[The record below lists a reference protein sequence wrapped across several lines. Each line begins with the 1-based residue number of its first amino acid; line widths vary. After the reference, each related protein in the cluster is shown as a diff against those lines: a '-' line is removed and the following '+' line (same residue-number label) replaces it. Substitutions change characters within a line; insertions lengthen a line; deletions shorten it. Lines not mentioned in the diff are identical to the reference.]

1 MAIYARQP
9 DGTYKKVALLSYHLT
24 DEILIADDSEVRV
37 SAGQTTFV
45 KLKEFTIFFDADTL
59 RIYWEMRS
67 EVGDSGTT
75 AQIYK
80 NDEPVSDPYTTVSTE
95 YQSYKVD
102 ISADWK
108 AGDKVQLYGHA
119 GVAASYFR
127 NFRILGSFF
136 ASR

>member
-24 DEILIADDSEVRV
+24 DEILIADDSEVEV
-37 SAGQTTFV
+37 TSGAFT

-59 RIYWEMRS
+59 RIYWEMKDADIYT
-67 EVGDSGTT
+67 E
-75 AQIYK
+75 ACAKIYK
-80 NDEPVSDPYTTVSTE
+80 NDEPVTDYYSLISSDYRP
-95 YQSYKVD
+95 YKVD
-102 ISADWK
+102 VSADWK
-108 AGDKVQLYGHA
+108 AGDKVQLYGRTS
-119 GVAASYFR
+119 GGSSYFR